1 MATAESPIRL
11 ALVDDHKMLLGALT
25 EWIRGA
31 ASDISM
37 VAAVTTWPELLT
49 HPEFPVDVVLLDL
62 DLKDNLP
69 ISLKISTLKTTGVK
83 TVLMST
89 YSEPNVVREALGAG
103 ALGYL
108 VKSEDAGMIVEAIRS
123 AYKGESFISAELDL
137 ALNASDVGGAPKLS
151 AQERRVMAL
160 YGGGEREL
168 WEAMKARTRESIA
181 EGLPAGLPALHR
193 AHRLQDRAAGVGFDW
208 SDTEGPAQKVE
219 EELAEVR
226 ELLPAAERERASAAP
241 GETPEMAALESELG
255 DLLFAV
261 VNLCRRAGV
270 HASLALDRA
279 NDKFVRRFE
288 HVERLASDR
297 GIVMG
302 EADLATLDALWDE
315 VKAAE
320 R

>member
-1 MATAESPIRL
+1 MTTDEAPIRI

-31 ASDISM
+31 AEDISM

-89 YSEPNVVREALGAG
+89 YSEPNVVREALAAG

-108 VKSEDAGMIVEAIRS
+108 VKSEDAEMIVEAIR
-123 AYKGESFISAELDL
+123 AAHKGESFISAELDL

-160 YGGGEREL
+160 YGGGE
-168 WEAMKARTRESIA
+168 
-181 EGLPAGLPALHR
+181 P
-193 AHRLQDRAAGVGFDW
+193 
-208 SDTEGPAQKVE
+208 
-219 EELAEVR
+219 
-226 ELLPAAERERASAAP
+226 
-241 GETPEMAALESELG
+241 
-255 DLLFAV
+255 
-261 VNLCRRAGV
+261 
-270 HASLALDRA
+270 
-279 NDKFVRRFE
+279 
-288 HVERLASDR
+288 
-297 GIVMG
+297 
-302 EADLATLDALWDE
+302 
-315 VKAAE
+315 VKAVAFQLGISE
-320 R
+320 ETAKSYLKRIREKYRIAGIDVGTKVALRKRAIQDGILLQSNEMGSF